1 MKELQELKETKA
13 LSKKEQQ
20 AVKGGRNKCFDDI
33 GCPEGYGCDDW
44 GICRLIA
51 LV

>member
-1 MKELQELKETKA
+1 MKKLQNLVEAKT
-13 LSKKEQQ
+13 LSKEEQQ
-20 AVKGGRNKCFDDI
+20 AVKGGRDRCIDDI
-33 GCPEGYGCDDW
+33 SCPEGYGCDDW